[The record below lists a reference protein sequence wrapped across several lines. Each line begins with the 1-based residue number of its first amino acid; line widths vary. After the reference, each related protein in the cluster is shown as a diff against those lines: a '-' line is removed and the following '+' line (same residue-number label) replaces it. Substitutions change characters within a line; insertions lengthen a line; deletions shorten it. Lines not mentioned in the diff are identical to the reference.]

1 MVVRFR
7 SGSGIVPPNK
17 QTKKLHLVGSG
28 VNEKETSGF
37 FPDASY
43 SDSTEKFSLRKFFVL
58 LHKIYN
64 VDFSPI
70 QEISLLKKKKNFSFV
85 FISFGC
91 PILFF
96 SPFYIQTS
104 PFKLPT
110 LLEYQN
116 FRNDFS

>member
-70 QEISLLKKKKNFSFV
+70 QEISLLKKKK
-85 FISFGC
+85 ISPSPLYRLVVPFF
-91 PILFF
+91 FF
-96 SPFYIQTS
+96 SLFI
-104 PFKLPT
+104 FKLHLSNS
-110 LLEYQN
+110 LLY
-116 FRNDFS
+116 

>member
-70 QEISLLKKKKNFSFV
+70 QEISLLKKKKTSPSSLYRLVVPFFFFSFLYSN
-85 FISFGC
+85 FTFQTPYFTRIS
-91 PILFF
+91 
-96 SPFYIQTS
+96 
-104 PFKLPT
+104 KL
-110 LLEYQN
+110 
-116 FRNDFS
+116 